1 MLNGD
6 AKIEADNIKLNISFD
21 KKKRKKVVLAK

>member
-6 AKIEADNIKLNISFD
+6 TKIEADNIKLNISFD
-21 KKKRKKVVLAK
+21 KKKKKKVECAK